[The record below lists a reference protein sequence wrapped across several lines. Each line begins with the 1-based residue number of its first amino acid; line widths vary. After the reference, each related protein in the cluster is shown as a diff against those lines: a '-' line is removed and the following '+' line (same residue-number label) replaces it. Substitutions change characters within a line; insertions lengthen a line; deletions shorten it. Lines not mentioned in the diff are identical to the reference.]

1 MVYNLIMSLVE
12 EAIAVKS
19 LYDLQ
24 VAIDFSLIVN
34 YFQNKQNIN
43 TLSSLLQEKKYD

>member
-1 MVYNLIMSLVE
+1 MFLVE
-12 EAIAVKS
+12 EAIAVKL

-24 VAIDFSLIVN
+24 AVIDFSLIVN